1 MVIKKVSKTILTF
14 TLLLLLIF
22 SNTLIVNAQ
31 KELVFD
37 EAGLFS
43 SEEKL
48 SLENEANALSEE
60 YNMDIVITTTND
72 AGGKSSREYAD
83 DYFDYNGFGQGADR
97 DGILFLI
104 DMDNREAYISTSG
117 IGIRYLTDQRIEGV
131 LDEVFDSGLSD
142 GDFYGAS
149 MGFLTKTRSYLKAG
163 IPSNQYSADEKEPNR
178 LTLFDVLIGLIGGT
192 ATGGMFYGSTRAS
205 YKLRNPGN
213 PFSYKNNS
221 IVNVAQN
228 EDKLID
234 SFVTHRIIPRPPTG
248 GGGLGG
254 GGGRSTT
261 HRSSS
266 GRTHGGGGRKF

>member
-1 MVIKKVSKTILTF
+1 MVIKRFNK
-14 TLLLLLIF
+14 TLLVITLLILLIF
-22 SNTLIVNAQ
+22 STTLTAYAY

-37 EAGLFS
+37 EAGLFTS
-43 SEEKL
+43 DEKID
-48 SLENEANALSEE
+48 LENEANALSDE
-60 YNMDIVITTTND
+60 YKMDIVITTTDD

-83 DYFDYNGFGQGADR
+83 DYFDYNGFGQGEER

-142 GDFYGAS
+142 GDYYGAS
-149 MGFLTKTRSYLKAG
+149 LGFLRKTRSYLQAG

-178 LTLFDVLIGLIGGT
+178 LTLFDVLIGLIGGS
-192 ATGGMFYGSTRAS
+192 ATGGVFYGTTRSS

-221 IVNVAQN
+221 IVNIAQN
-228 EDKLID
+228 EDRLLD
-234 SFVTHRIIPRPPTG
+234 SNVTHRIIPRPPKG

-254 GGGRSTT
+254 SGGRSTT

>member
-1 MVIKKVSKTILTF
+1 MVIKRFNKTLLSI

-22 SNTLIVNAQ
+22 SNTLIVNAY

-43 SEEKL
+43 SDERV

-83 DYFDYNGFGQGADR
+83 DYYDYNGFGQGADR

-104 DMDNREAYISTSG
+104 DMDNREAYISTFG

-131 LDEVFDSGLSD
+131 LDEVFDSGLAD
-142 GDFYGAS
+142 GDYYGAG
-149 MGFLTKTRSYLKAG
+149 MGFLTKTRSYLQAG

-192 ATGGMFYGSTRAS
+192 ATGGMFYGTTRSS
-205 YKLRNPGN
+205 YKFRNPGN

-221 IVNVAQN
+221 IINVAQN

>member
-1 MVIKKVSKTILTF
+1 MVIKNIYRRFIVI
-14 TLLLLLIF
+14 TLF
-22 SNTLIVNAQ
+22 IVLFLFNSIVVGAF

-43 SEEKL
+43 SEERV
-48 SLENEANALSEE
+48 SLETEANDLSEA

-72 AGGKSSREYAD
+72 TGGKSSMEYAD
-83 DYFDYNGFGQGADR
+83 DYFDYNGFGQGPDY

-104 DMDNREAYISTSG
+104 DMDNREAFISTSG
-117 IGIRYLTDQRIEGV
+117 LGIRYLTDQRIEGV
-131 LDEVFDSGLSD
+131 LDEVFDSGLGD
-142 GDFYGAS
+142 GDYYGAS
-149 MGFLTKTRSYLKAG
+149 QGFLRKTRQYLEAG

-178 LTLFDVLIGLIGGT
+178 ITIFDMLIGLVGGT
-192 ATGGMFYGSTRAS
+192 ATGGIFYGSTKSS

-213 PFSYKNNS
+213 PFSYRNNS
-221 IVNVAQN
+221 IVNVVPG
-228 EDKLID
+228 EDRLID
-234 SFVTHRIIPRPPTG
+234 SIVTHRIIPRPPKG
-248 GGGLGG
+248 GGSS